1 MMSLL
6 LLVQIWLSRRRSRRL
21 SVLWA
26 TLEDSDGSSL
36 LSPPLVWSLSGAWV
50 VGGPFQVLHPPS
62 AWRVIVVEV
71 GSLFGSRV
79 GAVYA
84 PVSCSSF
91 FPPVVSGLFAPK
103 WAVVVY
109 FDKWQD
115 DRWAF
120 SLRTRLVLAALE
132 VVYPFGS
139 SVLYGL
145 LVKSVSTV

>member
-36 LSPPLVWSLSGAWV
+36 LSPPLVWSLI
-50 VGGPFQVLHPPS
+50 LHPPS

-84 PVSCSSF
+84 PV
-91 FPPVVSGLFAPK
+91 AI
-103 WAVVVY
+103 
-109 FDKWQD
+109 FDLPTI
-115 DRWAF
+115 R
-120 SLRTRLVLAALE
+120 RHRRL
-132 VVYPFGS
+132 
-139 SVLYGL
+139 L
-145 LVKSVSTV
+145 L